1 MPADLQVFVTWGQ
14 RQQDRPTY
22 HALVFLSLTE
32 QYLQRVEP
40 GSNAYWTSGEA
51 TAFSSMVKYT
61 QSLHQDYLH
70 QVALVI
76 PSKSTDEAIRVLS
89 IDPQLIGAGGV

>member
-1 MPADLQVFVTWGQ
+1 VTDTFAPSG
-14 RQQDRPTY
+14 DPLTFITSSGD
-22 HALVFLSLTE
+22 ALVFLALTE

-76 PSKSTDEAIRVLS
+76 PSKATGGEVRILS
-89 IDPQLIGAGGV
+89 IDPQLVGAGGA